1 MVVEEEQAL
10 LLLREQ
16 VDLVVEEMVEIQA
29 LLLLLE
35 VITLEVVVEV
45 LLTDQPLDLVF
56 LEMVDQVS

>member
-1 MVVEEEQAL
+1 VVVEEEQAV

-35 VITLEVVVEV
+35 QLTLEVVVEV
-45 LLTDQPLDLVF
+45 LLMAQLLLLLF
-56 LEMVDQVS
+56 LETVDQVL